1 MQAPPP
7 EETSGAS
14 RPTRGVFTLSLDCEG
29 LWGMADNR
37 AVVSAGAIDDAAL
50 QAAYDGILAV
60 LEENR
65 LVATAAFV
73 TCFASETDA
82 LRENLDLFE
91 RLAALEPQWFAAI
104 VPALKSGE
112 LSGWRGARQYRD
124 MAAAGMEMAWHGATH
139 LPLSQATSDEA
150 VALEVELAQRLFAAL
165 GSRPRTIVFPRN
177 RVGHLDALRAAGF
190 DAYRDAPRPAR
201 LGRIGNLLREFNVAS
216 RCDAQ
221 PARMQGGWRVCR
233 PGAFLNWP
241 AGARALVPVSVTVRR
256 WKAMLRDAAEHG
268 GDAHMWL
275 HPHNLISAPEMKV
288 SFAEI
293 MHYAGELTRSGDL
306 DNWTIAQSVA
316 FLDEARKK

>member
-7 EETSGAS
+7 DRTIGAN
-14 RPTRGVFTLSLDCEG
+14 RPKRGVFTLSLDCEG

-60 LEENR
+60 LQENR

-73 TCFASETDA
+73 TCFASETEA

-104 VPALKSGE
+104 LSALKSGE
-112 LSGWRGARQYRD
+112 LNGWRGARFYRD

-139 LPLSQATSDEA
+139 LPLSAETSGEA
-150 VALEVELAQRLFAAL
+150 VALDLELAARLFSAL

-190 DAYRDAPRPAR
+190 EVYRDAPRQGR
-201 LGRIGNLLREFNVAS
+201 LGRIVNLLKEFDLAS
-216 RCDAQ
+216 GCDRR
-221 PARMQGGWRVCR
+221 PARIQGGWRVCR

-241 AGARALVPVSVTVRR
+241 SGARALVPISVTVRR
-256 WKAMLRDAAEHG
+256 WKAMLRDSAEHG
-268 GDAHMWL
+268 GDVHMWL
-275 HPHNLISAPEMKV
+275 HPHNLITAPEMMV

-293 MHYAGELTRSGDL
+293 MRYAGELTRTGDI
-306 DNWTIAQSVA
+306 DNSTIAQTVA
-316 FLDEARKK
+316 FLDDARHK